1 MQNILLL
8 GHGISNNALH
18 QFMIKY
24 NINHDYLRLDEID
37 NYEYNLVIKGPGI
50 FYQEEVLQKFIALG
64 KTIITDIEFIYWFL
78 SRDYI
83 AVTASAGKTSTVL
96 LIESIINTT
105 YSAISCGNIGY
116 PIAQAALDYKKYQ
129 YFVLEL
135 SSFELK
141 GTINF
146 APKIA
151 IILNLGK
158 HHLDY
163 HETLEDYYHS
173 KFMITA
179 NQTDED
185 YLIYNKDDLD
195 VVKLVGDSK
204 AKKIS
209 FSLNDK
215 KADAYIKHHT
225 FYYHD
230 EAIISFKK
238 CSNSMQYNILASI
251 IVGKLLGIHNYRIKQ
266 AIMKFKPPIY
276 RLEDM
281 GNKIINDAKS
291 TSVLATISALKT
303 FNKEK
308 IFLICGGYDRGEPL
322 DELDNYLKNISF
334 VFAYGE
340 AKEKLKTYFAS
351 RNIKVETYDNLLS
364 ATQTALKLRK
374 KELILYSPMH
384 ASYDQYQSYQER
396 GKAFRE
402 YIKSYYGRR

>member
-1 MQNILLL
+1 
-8 GHGISNNALH
+8 
-18 QFMIKY
+18 
-24 NINHDYLRLDEID
+24 
-37 NYEYNLVIKGPGI
+37 
-50 FYQEEVLQKFIALG
+50 
-64 KTIITDIEFIYWFL
+64 
-78 SRDYI
+78 
-83 AVTASAGKTSTVL
+83 
-96 LIESIINTT
+96 
-105 YSAISCGNIGY
+105 
-116 PIAQAALDYKKYQ
+116 
-129 YFVLEL
+129 
-135 SSFELK
+135 
-141 GTINF
+141 
-146 APKIA
+146 
-151 IILNLGK
+151 
-158 HHLDY
+158 
-163 HETLEDYYHS
+163 
-173 KFMITA
+173 
-179 NQTDED
+179 
-185 YLIYNKDDLD
+185 
-195 VVKLVGDSK
+195 
-204 AKKIS
+204 
-209 FSLNDK
+209 
-215 KADAYIKHHT
+215 
-225 FYYHD
+225 
-230 EAIISFKK
+230 
-238 CSNSMQYNILASI
+238 MQYNILASI